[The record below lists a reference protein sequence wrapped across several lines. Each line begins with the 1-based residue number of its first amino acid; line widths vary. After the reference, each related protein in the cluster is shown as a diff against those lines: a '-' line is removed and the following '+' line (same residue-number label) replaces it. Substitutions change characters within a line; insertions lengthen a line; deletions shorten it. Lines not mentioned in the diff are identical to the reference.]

1 MFIDLNRVDRTHF
14 RDRTFDVC
22 VCGAGVAG
30 ITLARKLGA
39 GLSVALLEGGGREYS
54 YESQSL
60 YRGRNI
66 GLEYFDLAGTR
77 LRYFGGTS
85 NHWSGWMRPLDA
97 HDFDARPDL
106 DRPGWPIGQ
115 ADLAPYLE
123 EAKTTLGV
131 SEARVVGSDA
141 TAAPLPG
148 RVEGFHEVRFWINPI
163 RFGERYAKDIESS
176 TRIACYLH
184 ANVTDMRLD
193 GNRVVHV
200 AATNYAGKTFPVRA
214 RAFVLALG
222 GIENPRILLNCNK
235 QRPGGLGNQHGLV
248 GRFFSEHPH
257 LAAGAYLLEDGV
269 PLSRTRIFSPDP
281 DVMRAERMLN
291 FGLRCMPRA
300 DPPAGGFKA
309 RLRRAICHRDWL
321 EEAANSM
328 RPTPV
333 ACDDGLLKI
342 AGEQITNPDSRITL
356 SEEVDALGLRQTVL
370 NWQMTRVDKHSM
382 RQALFLFGERFARA
396 GLGRIR
402 LARWLLTDDVEFPG
416 IEQELAGHHHMCTTR
431 MAASPGQGVVDAN
444 QKVFDIDNLYLAG
457 SSVFTSGGHSNPTF
471 TIVQMALRLAD
482 HLKRV
487 HPGPLPRG
495 STAAR
500 PARAEST
507 TGRSVPPSHAAG

>member
-269 PLSRTRIFSPDP
+269 PLSRTRIFSPA
-281 DVMRAERMLN
+281 RGAHAEL
-291 FGLRCMPRA
+291 
-300 DPPAGGFKA
+300 
-309 RLRRAICHRDWL
+309 
-321 EEAANSM
+321 
-328 RPTPV
+328 
-333 ACDDGLLKI
+333 
-342 AGEQITNPDSRITL
+342 
-356 SEEVDALGLRQTVL
+356 
-370 NWQMTRVDKHSM
+370 
-382 RQALFLFGERFARA
+382 
-396 GLGRIR
+396 
-402 LARWLLTDDVEFPG
+402 
-416 IEQELAGHHHMCTTR
+416 
-431 MAASPGQGVVDAN
+431 
-444 QKVFDIDNLYLAG
+444 
-457 SSVFTSGGHSNPTF
+457 
-471 TIVQMALRLAD
+471 
-482 HLKRV
+482 
-487 HPGPLPRG
+487 
-495 STAAR
+495 R
-500 PARAEST
+500 PAL
-507 TGRSVPPSHAAG
+507 HAAGRPAGRRLQGQATTRDLPSRLAGGSRQQHAPDAGRVRRRAAQDRRGTDHQPRQPHHAE